1 MRKYKL
7 VADSSADMLETSTLS
22 VAPLKIITDQKEYID
37 NDSLDVTAMVNDL
50 LKYKGRS
57 GTSCPSPEDWLL
69 AFGDADE
76 IFCITITAT
85 LSGSYNSASIAK
97 ELYEEKFPDKK
108 VFVLNSLT
116 TGPEMRL
123 ILEKADELFKTDKPF
138 EEIITELTEYSET
151 TELLFM
157 LESMRNLANNG
168 RVSHL
173 SAKAAGLLGIRVI
186 GRASD
191 KGDLEPLDKCRGQAK
206 AVETYYNRMKF
217 LGWTGGKVRIAHCI
231 NPEAAQ
237 TLKKL
242 IIAEYPD
249 TDIQISES
257 RGLCS
262 FYAEKGGMLVGFETS
277 K

>member
-1 MRKYKL
+1 MRNYKL
-7 VADSSADMLETSTLS
+7 VTDSSADMLETSFVS

-37 NDSLDVTAMVNDL
+37 NDSLDVPAMVDDL

-85 LSGSYNSASIAK
+85 LSGSYNSACIAK

-116 TGPEMRL
+116 AGPEMRVV
-123 ILEKADELFKTDKPF
+123 LEKADELFKTDKPF
-138 EEIITELTEYSET
+138 DAITKELTEYCKEE

-168 RVSHL
+168 RVSQL
-173 SAKAAGLLGIRVI
+173 SAKAAGLVTARESSSSWAPPGIGTSDPMTNT
-186 GRASD
+186 GRTAS
-191 KGDLEPLDKCRGQAK
+191 GLS
-206 AVETYYNRMKF
+206 F
-217 LGWTGGKVRIAHCI
+217 L
-231 NPEAAQ
+231 
-237 TLKKL
+237 
-242 IIAEYPD
+242 
-249 TDIQISES
+249 SS
-257 RGLCS
+257 S
-262 FYAEKGGMLVGFETS
+262 
-277 K
+277 